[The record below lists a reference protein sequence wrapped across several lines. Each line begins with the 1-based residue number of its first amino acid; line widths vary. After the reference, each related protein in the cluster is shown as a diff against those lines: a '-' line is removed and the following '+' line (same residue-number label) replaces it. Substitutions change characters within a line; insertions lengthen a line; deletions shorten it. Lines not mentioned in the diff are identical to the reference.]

1 MKLLF
6 KLLKVDI
13 INTLALAQYKTTR
26 KHKAK
31 SISPL
36 ISSVLVMA
44 LMAVVFTIY
53 AYFIAMAAHSTNND
67 SAIIVVGVGFGG
79 LMTLLMTFGKAHSI
93 LFKGKDFELLSS
105 LPIPTKTIVASKI
118 CSLLVVN
125 YIYFIIG
132 YLPSFIFYLMY
143 TGFGLTS
150 ILIGLVVLLLGPLF
164 PTTICAVFSF
174 LIGAAFS
181 KSRFKNILSTITS
194 VLLVI
199 VIFVATFSL
208 EMTIMSDT
216 DENAMFANLVGSLE
230 NVFSKGYFLS
240 AFAAKAMNGELLYLL
255 YYSLIS
261 IIPIIIFI
269 FVVAKTFVRINASGS
284 SGYKNKNF
292 KLDAAFKKEK
302 QTGIISTLVKRET
315 KRLFN
320 IPTYSMNVLTGPV
333 LGVALVVVLSLTLK
347 NLELPHMVGILII
360 MLGSMF
366 AMNMIPASGSS
377 ISIEGKTL
385 WILKSSPIKTEHV
398 LLSKV
403 IMSVL
408 LCIPTILINIVLA
421 LVLWHATIID
431 CIFLLVVPL
440 IGVSAMAA
448 LALWINT
455 CKYRLDWINPVQAVK
470 QGTETLLSMLLSY
483 LLDAILIVPTV
494 VVSILG
500 FYGPIVT
507 LACAAIV
514 AAITFTVLFKN
525 GKKRYEAI
533 EV

>member
-13 INTLALAQYKTTR
+13 INTLALAQYKTTK

-36 ISSVLVMA
+36 ISSVLVM
-44 LMAVVFTIY
+44 LIMAVVFTIY
-53 AYFIAMAAHSTNND
+53 AYFIASAAHAVNKD
-67 SAIIVVGVGFGG
+67 SAIMIVGVGFGG
-79 LMTLLMTFGKAHSI
+79 LMTLIMTFGKAHSI
-93 LFKGKDFELLSS
+93 LFKGKDFELLSA

-118 CSLLVVN
+118 SSLLVVN
-125 YIYFIIG
+125 YLYFIIG
-132 YLPSFIFYLMY
+132 YLPSFIFYLIY
-143 TGFGLTS
+143 TGFGISS
-150 ILIGLVVLLLGPLF
+150 ILIGLVALILGPLF

-181 KSRFKNILSTITS
+181 KSRFKNVLSTITS
-194 VLLVI
+194 ILLVI
-199 VIFVATFSL
+199 IIFVATYSI
-208 EMTIMSDT
+208 EITIMSNT
-216 DENAMFANLVGSLE
+216 EEAEMFENLVASLE
-230 NVFSKGYFLS
+230 NAFSKGYFLS
-240 AFAAKAMNGELLYLL
+240 AFVAKAMNGELLYLL

-261 IIPIIIFI
+261 IIPMIIFVY
-269 FVVAKTFVRINASGS
+269 VVSKAFVRINASGN

-302 QTGIISTLVKRET
+302 QTGIVFTLLKRET

-333 LGVALVVVLSLTLK
+333 MGVALVVVLSITLR
-347 NLELPHMVGILII
+347 NLELPHIVGILII

-398 LLSKV
+398 LLSK
-403 IMSVL
+403 IMLSVL
-408 LCIPTILINIVLA
+408 LCIPTIIINIILA
-421 LVLWHATIID
+421 LVLWEATIID
-431 CIFLLVVPL
+431 CIFLLVVPF

-448 LALWINT
+448 LALWVNT
-455 CKYRLDWINPVQAVK
+455 CKYRLDWVNPVQAVK

-494 VVSILG
+494 VASIFG
-500 FYGPIVT
+500 IYGPIIT
-507 LACAAIV
+507 LICALLVAACTFAIV
-514 AAITFTVLFKN
+514 FKN
-525 GKKRYEAI
+525 GKKRYDAI

>member
-13 INTLALAQYKTTR
+13 INTLALGQYKTTK

-36 ISSVLVMA
+36 VSSILVMA
-44 LMAVVFTIY
+44 IMAVVFTLY
-53 AYFIAMAAHSTNND
+53 AYFIANAAHSINKD
-67 SAIIVVGVGFGG
+67 SVTMLYAVGIGG
-79 LMTLLMTFGKAHSI
+79 LMTLIMTFGKAHSI

-118 CSLLVVN
+118 TSLLVVN
-125 YIYFIIG
+125 YLYFAIG
-132 YLPSFIFYLMY
+132 YIPSFIFYMVY
-143 TGFGLTS
+143 TGFTVS
-150 ILIGLVVLLLGPLF
+150 TVLIGLLVLILGPFF
-164 PTTICAVFSF
+164 PTTVCAVFSF

-181 KSRFKNILSTITS
+181 KSKFKNVLSTITS
-194 VLLVI
+194 ILLVI

-208 EMTIMSDT
+208 EMTIMT
-216 DENAMFANLVGSLE
+216 DAGEDAMFTNLIGTLENAFT
-230 NVFSKGYFLS
+230 KGYFLS
-240 AFAAKAMNGELLYLL
+240 AFVVKALNGELLFLL
-255 YYSLIS
+255 YFSLIS

-269 FVVAKTFVRINASGS
+269 YVVSKTFVRINASGN

-292 KLDAAFKKEK
+292 KLDTAFQKEK
-302 QTGIISTLVKRET
+302 QTGIVFTLLKRET

-333 LGVALVVVLSLTLK
+333 MGVALVVVLSLTLR
-347 NLELPHMVGILII
+347 NLDIPHIAGILII
-360 MLGSMF
+360 LLGSMF

-385 WILKSSPIKTEHV
+385 WILKSSPIKAEHI

-403 IMSVL
+403 MLSVL
-408 LCIPTILINIVLA
+408 LCVPTILINIVLA
-421 LVLWHATIID
+421 IVFWQATVVD

-455 CKYRLDWINPVQAVK
+455 CKYRLDWVNPVQAVK

-494 VVSILG
+494 IASIFG
-500 FYGPIVT
+500 IYGPIIT
-507 LACAAIV
+507 LVCAIILAV
-514 AAITFTVLFKN
+514 CTFSILFKN